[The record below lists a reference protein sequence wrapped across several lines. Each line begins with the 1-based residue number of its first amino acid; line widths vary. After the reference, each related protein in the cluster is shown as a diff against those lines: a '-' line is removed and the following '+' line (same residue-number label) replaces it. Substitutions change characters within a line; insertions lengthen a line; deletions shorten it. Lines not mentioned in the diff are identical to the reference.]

1 MMSPEDYMITC
12 LNKKL
17 LGFECLGCGGQR
29 AVSLLL
35 HGEFIAAFKMYPA
48 IYPLIFL
55 FAYIGLNLFFK
66 FKNSSKVINILA
78 IASVGII
85 LLNFILKLIN

>member
-1 MMSPEDYMITC
+1 MAPGEDYMITC

-17 LGFECLGCGGQR
+17 LGFECMGCGGQR

-48 IYPLIFL
+48 IYFLIPLFL
-55 FAYIGLNLFFK
+55 IMGINYFYK
-66 FKNSSKVINILA
+66 FKNASRIISVLA
-78 IASVGII
+78 ILSLITII
-85 LLNFILKLIN
+85 ISFIIKLNN